1 MPKQTLVGNYYILWV
16 KCFRKAD
23 FIQQVRL
30 FIITT
35 ILAILPLITFAYPVN
50 VELTAYT
57 HTGSVMANGEYP
69 YVGAVASNDYPI
81 GTTVYIDGNPYTVA
95 DRMADGV
102 YGVIDIFMDSYD
114 EAVNFGRR
122 YTTVYVN

>member
-1 MPKQTLVGNYYILWV
+1 MPARNYCVLFMTL
-16 KCFRKAD
+16 FREDD
-23 FIQQVRL
+23 FIKQVRL

-35 ILAILPLITFAYPVN
+35 ILAMLPLITFAYPVN

-69 YVGAVASNDYPI
+69 YVGAVASNDYPL

-102 YGVIDIFMDSYD
+102 YG
-114 EAVNFGRR
+114 
-122 YTTVYVN
+122 

>member
-1 MPKQTLVGNYYILWV
+1 MLVGNYCVLFP
-16 KCFRKAD
+16 KLFREDD
-23 FIQQVRL
+23 FIKQVRL

-35 ILAILPLITFAYPVN
+35 ILAMLPLITFAYPVD

-69 YVGAVASNDYPI
+69 YVGAVASNDYPL

-122 YTTVYVN
+122 YTTVYIN

>member
-1 MPKQTLVGNYYILWV
+1 MPKQTLVKSCCILLIR
-16 KCFRKAD
+16 CFRKDD
-23 FIQQVRL
+23 FIKQVRL

-69 YVGAVASNDYPI
+69 YVGAVASNDYPL
-81 GTTVYIDGNPYTVA
+81 GTIVYINGNPYKVA
-95 DRMADGV
+95 DRMARGIH
-102 YGVIDIFMDSYD
+102 GVIDIFMDSYH
-114 EAVNFGRR
+114 EAVNFGRQ

>member
-1 MPKQTLVGNYYILWV
+1 MPKQTLAKSCCILLIR
-16 KCFRKAD
+16 CFRKDD
-23 FIQQVRL
+23 FIKQVRL

-69 YVGAVASNDYPI
+69 YVGAVASNDYPL
-81 GTTVYIDGNPYTVA
+81 GTIVYINGNPYTVA
-95 DRMADGV
+95 DRMASGV
-102 YGVIDIFMDSYD
+102 HGVIDIFMNSYN
-114 EAVNFGRR
+114 EAVNFGRQ